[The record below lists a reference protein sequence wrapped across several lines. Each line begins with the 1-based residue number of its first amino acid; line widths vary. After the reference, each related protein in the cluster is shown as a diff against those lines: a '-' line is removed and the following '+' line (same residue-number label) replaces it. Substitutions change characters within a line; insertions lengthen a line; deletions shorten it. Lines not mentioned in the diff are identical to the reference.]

1 MLNELI
7 VGRQMLELF
16 EKDEVDGIL
25 NMLAEELLSDKS
37 SMKRLS
43 PVELKKIFSDVSD
56 TFLFF

>member
-37 SMKRLS
+37 LMKRLS